1 VKGSHFAV
9 LGQVIVLYPSSVFS
23 LPATTGIA
31 TYYLVVWVISAVAQ
45 EQQVAEYWDST
56 RPRREMPFLAWR
68 WAAFSNW
75 GEYFADDEEE
85 GDQTR
90 RYRYESRRDWTR
102 FGRFK

>member
-1 VKGSHFAV
+1 
-9 LGQVIVLYPSSVFS
+9 
-23 LPATTGIA
+23 
-31 TYYLVVWVISAVAQ
+31 
-45 EQQVAEYWDST
+45 
-56 RPRREMPFLAWR
+56 MPFLAWR